1 MLAAERVA
9 VRNAKLIGILFVA
22 ACTSQ
27 VSGHSEDQ
35 DSTSGA
41 SIQVTDHLSGCDGVA
56 SSTIPAS
63 GDYYMTTFG
72 GGADTQPMSCGG
84 TADGVGYYAASRQRY
99 GCGAKLQVEANGK
112 CVVLTAM
119 DYGPDV
125 CVEEAAGGPIL
136 DMSPAGA
143 KILWDTSSAGWSD
156 RLKINVTEVPS
167 STPVGPCTAS
177 SGGGGSGSGDGS
189 GSDQS
194 GGGGGGGNASCSSA
208 TLGFDVDAGT
218 CVQAASDGN
227 WYSCDNGNWDAID
240 STDSCASTYA
250 WCYSPTL
257 GEDIEPRGC
266 VQSESSG
273 TWYQCNGTEWTTPVS
288 TSAESGPL
296 GDCSSWHP
304 L

>member
-1 MLAAERVA
+1 MVVA
-9 VRNAKLIGILFVA
+9 HRGGVRNAKLISVLFVA

-27 VSGHSEDQ
+27 VAGHSEDS
-35 DSTSGA
+35 DSTAGA

-56 SSTIPAS
+56 SSTIPAD

-84 TADGVGYYAASRQRY
+84 TADGVGWYAASRQRY
-99 GCGAKLQVEANGK
+99 GCGAHLQVEANGN
-112 CVVLTAM
+112 CVVLEAM

-125 CVEEAAGGPIL
+125 CVEAAAGGPIL

-143 KILWDTSSAGWSD
+143 EVLWNTSSAGWSD
-156 RLKINVTEVPS
+156 RLKITVTEVSS
-167 STPVGPCTAS
+167 STPLGICTAS
-177 SGGGGSGSGDGS
+177 SGSGGDGSGGDGGGGGGSGSSSS
-189 GSDQS
+189 G
-194 GGGGGGGNASCSSA
+194 ASCSSA

-227 WYSCDNGNWDAID
+227 WYQCTDGDWDSIS
-240 STDSCASTYA
+240 STDGCASTYA

-257 GEDIEPRGC
+257 GEDVEPRGC
-266 VQSESSG
+266 VQSEASS
-273 TWYQCNGTEWTTPVS
+273 TWFQCNGTEWTTPVD
-288 TSAESGPL
+288 TGAETGPL
-296 GDCSSWHP
+296 GACSSWHA